1 MKDIFADRFMKC
13 NVSQGV
19 VRLDFGRVENIDHE
33 KNEVSMSPSTR
44 LVLPVDGFIHFAEQV
59 DKLKKKLINQ
69 GYTGSDFE
77 ESGADEE
84 AEDVQK
90 SKKASDS
97 VH

>member
-1 MKDIFADRFMKC
+1 MKDIFADRFMKY

-44 LVLPVDGFIHFAEQV
+44 LVLPVDGFIQFAEQV

-84 AEDVQK
+84 AEDIQK